1 MSWVSVHVF
10 SQGPL
15 DHMITELAGPLLG
28 DDGFFLRY
36 WEGGPHLRIRVKSHP
51 AEHVVARAEAYLREH
66 PSEAVIDPEE
76 YARLAATLA
85 AREGLSGHTG
95 RLYPNDSVHLIPYR
109 PEHHRYGTGRSLD
122 AAERHFHES
131 SRIALE
137 LIRSGLPPARRG
149 AAWLT
154 MLLVAWQVA
163 GEGRMFAPP
172 PGAPVDAPYDEA
184 TRARLAALA
193 AHARTVTAQPPPSEP
208 SGVVATW
215 YASIA
220 RLAGELAAA
229 GFDARRTGETVDL
242 AAHLLANRLGI
253 RVQEEARLRHL
264 ATGAVREPEV
274 SAERAPFGYGRQ
286 PEASAGLPG
295 HEPEVSVG

>member
-15 DHMITELAGPLLG
+15 DDMITGLAGPLLG

-36 WEGGPHLRIRVKSHP
+36 WEGGPHLRIRVRSHP
-51 AEHVVARAEAYLREH
+51 AEHVVERAEAYLREH

-85 AREGLSGHTG
+85 AREGVPGYTR
-95 RLYPNDSVHLIPYR
+95 RLYPNDSAHLIPYR
-109 PEHHRYGTGRSLD
+109 PEHDRYGTGRSLD
-122 AAERHFHES
+122 AVERHFHDS
-131 SRIALE
+131 SVIALQ
-137 LIRSGLPPARRG
+137 LIEAGLGHERRSV
-149 AAWLT
+149 AWLT

-163 GEGRMFAPP
+163 GEGTAFGPPADAGVQVAPERMS
-172 PGAPVDAPYDEA
+172 
-184 TRARLAALA
+184 ALVE
-193 AHARTVTAQPPPSEP
+193 HARAVTQAPAPDEP
-208 SGVVATW
+208 RGVVAAW

-220 RLAGELAAA
+220 RLAEELGAA
-229 GFDARRTGETVDL
+229 GFDAGRTGATVDL

-264 ATGAVREPEV
+264 ASRATRESEV
-274 SAERAPFGYGRQ
+274 G
-286 PEASAGLPG
+286 
-295 HEPEVSVG
+295 VG

>member
-15 DHMITELAGPLLG
+15 DDMISGLAGPLLG

-36 WEGGPHLRIRVKSHP
+36 WEGGPHLRIRVRSHP
-51 AEHVVARAEAYLREH
+51 AEHVVERAEAYLRER

-85 AREGLSGHTG
+85 AREGVPGYAR
-95 RLYPNDSVHLIPYR
+95 RLYPNDSAHLIPYR
-109 PEHHRYGTGRSLD
+109 PEHDRYGTGRSLD
-122 AAERHFHES
+122 AVERHFHDS
-131 SRIALE
+131 SVIALQ
-137 LIRSGLPPARRG
+137 LIEAGLGHERRSV
-149 AAWLT
+149 AWLT

-163 GEGRMFAPP
+163 GEGRMFGP
-172 PGAPVDAPYDEA
+172 PGEVAPGGLLGPPGDAGFHVVRE
-184 TRARLAALA
+184 RLVALVE
-193 AHARTVTAQPPPSEP
+193 HARAVTQEPPQSEP
-208 SGVVATW
+208 RGVVAAW

-220 RLAGELAAA
+220 RLAEELAAA
-229 GFDARRTGETVDL
+229 GFDAARAGATVDL

-264 ATGAVREPEV
+264 ASRAARESEVR
-274 SAERAPFGYGRQ
+274 
-286 PEASAGLPG
+286 AG
-295 HEPEVSVG
+295 